1 MERPRK
7 QARSLRRWA
16 QCVYSYNIQTLF
28 GKNRPICDWR
38 GDFLRNHASQAA
50 HLAEHACRCVN
61 ALPARHFRRH
71 FRAANPSA
79 IVAFPQFSRRIV

>member
-16 QCVYSYNIQTLF
+16 LSVYSYNIQTLF

-38 GDFLRNHASQAA
+38 GDFLRN
-50 HLAEHACRCVN
+50 R
-61 ALPARHFRRH
+61 ALQTGPFNRTGVQMR
-71 FRAANPSA
+71 
-79 IVAFPQFSRRIV
+79 